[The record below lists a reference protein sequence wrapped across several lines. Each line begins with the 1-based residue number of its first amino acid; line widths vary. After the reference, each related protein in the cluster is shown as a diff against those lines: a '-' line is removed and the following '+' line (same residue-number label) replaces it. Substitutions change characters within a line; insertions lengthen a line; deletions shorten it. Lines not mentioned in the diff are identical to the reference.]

1 MTNIVAATAGHNA
14 CFHSLLLLASL
25 LFLACTPSAPPPVA
39 DEPALSPVVVEMPRA
54 ILSDGSALTLELA
67 LTPEEIQTGLM
78 FRPTLAE
85 DRGMLFVFDEE
96 RFPSFWMK
104 NTLIALDLVFLDNT
118 GMVVDVIA
126 DAQPCS
132 AEPCPQFVPERPAR
146 AVLEIAAGR
155 AAALS
160 IVEGLEIGF
169 ERVPGY
175 PVLEN

>member
-1 MTNIVAATAGHNA
+1 MINNA
-14 CFHSLLLLASL
+14 RLPMFLLIASL
-25 LFLACTPSAPPPVA
+25 LFWACTPSAPPPIA
-39 DEPALSPVVVEMPRA
+39 DEPTVSPRVVEMPRA
-54 ILSDGSALTLELA
+54 ILANGNTLTLELA
-67 LTPEEIQTGLM
+67 LTPEEVQTGLM

-118 GMVVDVIA
+118 GTVVDVIA
-126 DAQPCS
+126 HVQPCS
-132 AEPCPQFVPERPAR
+132 ADPCPQFAPKQSAR

-155 AAALS
+155 AAAVD
-160 IVEGLEIGF
+160 IIKGTKIEF

-175 PVLEN
+175 PVVED

>member
-1 MTNIVAATAGHNA
+1 MTKVL
-14 CFHSLLLLASL
+14 FLASL
-25 LFLACTPSAPPPVA
+25 LFSACTPSAPPLVG
-39 DEPALSPVVVEMPRA
+39 DEPAQSPVVVEMPRA
-54 ILSDGSALTLELA
+54 ILSDGNSLTLELA
-67 LTPEEIQTGLM
+67 LTSEEIQTGLM
-78 FRPTLAE
+78 FRPTLG
-85 DRGMLFVFDEE
+85 DHRGMLFVFDEE

-118 GMVVDVIA
+118 GTVVDVIA

-155 AAALS
+155 AAALG
-160 IVEGLEIGF
+160 IIEDLEIGF

-175 PVLEN
+175 PVVEN